1 MGGRERRAVR
11 AVALPKGRFQ
21 PAGPLRQGTYRQ
33 GCVTCAACVTLP
45 LKTSTVPV
53 GGVSTKEGRPGFM
66 SKEVGQK

>member
-21 PAGPLRQGTYRQ
+21 PAGPLRQ